1 MLPETRNQRMCCVL
15 TFFTLP
21 FALLFCPGYMP
32 KEPEAVYSKITD
44 ITGYR
49 FFKCASFLKKYSR

>member
-1 MLPETRNQRMCCVL
+1 
-15 TFFTLP
+15 
-21 FALLFCPGYMP
+21 MP

-49 FFKCASFLKKYSR
+49 FFKYASFLKKYSR